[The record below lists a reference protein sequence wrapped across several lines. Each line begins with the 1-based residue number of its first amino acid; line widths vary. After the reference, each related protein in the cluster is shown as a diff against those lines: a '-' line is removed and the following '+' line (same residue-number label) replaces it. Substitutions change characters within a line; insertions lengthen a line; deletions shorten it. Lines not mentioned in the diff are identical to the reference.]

1 MITEVRIF
9 DLESFTTLFDSVNP
23 MKVSITDSHQVI
35 KFAVENGENRSD
47 HVIINP
53 ISIDVE
59 LLLTGDIADRYSIIK
74 QLYDEHT
81 LVGIQTRVKTY
92 QPMLLESLT
101 HDEDPQKVN
110 AIELKLK
117 FTEWKTIEP
126 EYNKKSSKSTKKPKQ
141 TSTVNRGNVK
151 SKKSTQAGKKEK

>member
-1 MITEVRIF
+1 
-9 DLESFTTLFDSVNP
+9 
-23 MKVSITDSHQVI
+23 
-35 KFAVENGENRSD
+35 
-47 HVIINP
+47 
-53 ISIDVE
+53 
-59 LLLTGDIADRYSIIK
+59 YSIIK

-126 EYNKKSSKSTKKPKQ
+126 EYYKKSSKSTKKPKQ
-141 TSTVNRGNVK
+141 ISTVNRGNVK
-151 SKKSTQAGKKEK
+151 SKKSTQ